1 MNADERGNR
10 IESATMARVGEI
22 YAEAMQQAVRNQ
34 KAFLA
39 KIKAIDEGRLK
50 PPQWYVDRGMEDK
63 WRQGFLRELLRREKV
78 VEGFMKEL
86 NSAGNEAAQLIRES
100 MVEIYQANREETT
113 QRLTDEASRMYDE
126 DLSFTLYDKRQIGV
140 ILQKNQSPMSKLAY
154 KNMGQNPVIR
164 RNLQNALA
172 QSILL
177 GESQRDLLKRIQ
189 RITGQTVSQAR
200 RVAQTERTRV
210 QSQARVQA
218 GEEARQ
224 KGVEVYHEWS
234 CAFIPPHKTRHGFSS
249 GSRESHMDLDG
260 KTALAG
266 EAFHTIW
273 GNELR
278 YPGDPSAPAREVINC
293 HCTMIPHVLLKGEKL
308 ESSEAL
314 SPQKRW
320 DDLFNK
326 KHLSQGSED
335 LLPRHTKA
343 YGISEK
349 LNQYCLNMDHP
360 VGRNKALVFDSA
372 LGYNVSN
379 SDQLEA
385 EIRRGLVTY
394 RATPK
399 GDNGFGKKFVV
410 VMLITGANGKKQPVV
425 TSWIVERDAPRMVT
439 AYVDK
444 DQRP

>member
-1 MNADERGNR
+1 MTADERGNR
-10 IESATMARVGEI
+10 VESATMARVSEI
-22 YAEAMQQAVRNQ
+22 YAEAMKQAVRNQ
-34 KAFLA
+34 RAFLA

-50 PPQWYVDRGMEDK
+50 PPKWYVDRGMEDK

-86 NSAGNEAAQLIRES
+86 NRAGSEAAQLIQDS
-100 MVEIYQANREETT
+100 MVEIYQANREETA
-113 QRLTDEASRMYDE
+113 QRLLTEYARSME
-126 DLSFTLYDKRQIGV
+126 ESTNAAAAAIPFALYDKRQIGV

-164 RNLQNALA
+164 RSLQNALA

-177 GESQRDLLKRIQ
+177 GESQQKLLKRIQ

-218 GEEARQ
+218 GEEARE
-224 KGVEVYHEWS
+224 KGVGVYHEWS

-293 HCTMIPHVLLKGEKL
+293 HCVLIPHVLLPGEILPPGSQSGIIPTWKEQYANRSILL
-308 ESSEAL
+308 ESKLANGLPIKANPFCIADKVDADGNVLQRRFYGADGKAKYDFDL
-314 SPQKRW
+314 SDHGVPHAHPTGAHKHIFNYDRKNPHGSPKR
-320 DDLFNK
+320 FSK
-326 KHLSQGSED
+326 ED
-335 LLPRHTKA
+335 LERNADIIKA
-343 YGISEK
+343 GVNY
-349 LNQYCLNMDHP
+349 
-360 VGRNKALVFDSA
+360 FD
-372 LGYNVSN
+372 
-379 SDQLEA
+379 E
-385 EIRRGLVTY
+385 
-394 RATPK
+394 
-399 GDNGFGKKFVV
+399 
-410 VMLITGANGKKQPVV
+410 
-425 TSWIVERDAPRMVT
+425 
-439 AYVDK
+439 
-444 DQRP
+444 

>member
-1 MNADERGNR
+1 MNADERSNR

-78 VEGFMKEL
+78 VDGFMKEL
-86 NSAGNEAAQLIRES
+86 NSAGSEAAQLIQES
-100 MVEIYQANREETT
+100 MVEIYRVNREETT
-113 QRLTDEASRMYDE
+113 QRLLTEYANAVEESANAAAAAIP
-126 DLSFTLYDKRQIGV
+126 FALYDKRQIGV

-273 GNELR
+273 GNDLR

-293 HCTMIPHVLLKGEKL
+293 HCTLIPHVLLKGEKM
-308 ESSEAL
+308 
-314 SPQKRW
+314 
-320 DDLFNK
+320 
-326 KHLSQGSED
+326 
-335 LLPRHTKA
+335 PRK
-343 YGISEK
+343 E
-349 LNQYCLNMDHP
+349 
-360 VGRNKALVFDSA
+360 
-372 LGYNVSN
+372 
-379 SDQLEA
+379 
-385 EIRRGLVTY
+385 
-394 RATPK
+394 
-399 GDNGFGKKFVV
+399 
-410 VMLITGANGKKQPVV
+410 
-425 TSWIVERDAPRMVT
+425 
-439 AYVDK
+439 
-444 DQRP
+444 

>member
-1 MNADERGNR
+1 MNADERSNR

-22 YAEAMQQAVRNQ
+22 YAEAMKQAVRNQ

-78 VEGFMKEL
+78 VDGFMKEL
-86 NSAGNEAAQLIRES
+86 NNAGSEAAQLIRES

-126 DLSFTLYDKRQIGV
+126 DLSFALYDKRQIGV

-234 CAFIPPHKTRHGFSS
+234 CAFIQPHKTRHGFSS

-293 HCTMIPHVLLKGEKL
+293 HCTLIPHVLLKGEKM
-308 ESSEAL
+308 
-314 SPQKRW
+314 
-320 DDLFNK
+320 
-326 KHLSQGSED
+326 
-335 LLPRHTKA
+335 PRK
-343 YGISEK
+343 E
-349 LNQYCLNMDHP
+349 
-360 VGRNKALVFDSA
+360 
-372 LGYNVSN
+372 
-379 SDQLEA
+379 
-385 EIRRGLVTY
+385 
-394 RATPK
+394 
-399 GDNGFGKKFVV
+399 
-410 VMLITGANGKKQPVV
+410 
-425 TSWIVERDAPRMVT
+425 
-439 AYVDK
+439 
-444 DQRP
+444 

>member
-1 MNADERGNR
+1 MNADERSNR

-22 YAEAMQQAVRNQ
+22 YTEAMKQAVRNQ

-50 PPQWYVDRGMEDK
+50 PTQWYVDRGMEDK

-86 NSAGNEAAQLIRES
+86 NSAGSEAAQLIRES

-113 QRLTDEASRMYDE
+113 QRLTEEASRMYDE

-293 HCTMIPHVLLKGEKL
+293 HCTLIPHVLLKGE
-308 ESSEAL
+308 
-314 SPQKRW
+314 
-320 DDLFNK
+320 
-326 KHLSQGSED
+326 HLPEGSESGIIPTWQEQYAKRRIVQESD
-335 LLPRHTKA
+335 LVNGLPIVSDAFSITDKVDSNGNVLQRRFYGADKKA
-343 YGISEK
+343 AYDFDMS
-349 LNQYCLNMDHP
+349 DHGVP
-360 VGRNKALVFDSA
+360 HAH
-372 LGYNVSN
+372 
-379 SDQLEA
+379 
-385 EIRRGLVTY
+385 
-394 RATPK
+394 P
-399 GDNGFGKKFVV
+399 
-410 VMLITGANGKKQPVV
+410 TGAHKHIFNYDRRNPHG
-425 TSWIVERDAPRMVT
+425 APRKFTKEDIERNADIIKPGVN
-439 AYVDK
+439 YFDE
-444 DQRP
+444 

>member
-1 MNADERGNR
+1 MNADERSNR

-22 YAEAMQQAVRNQ
+22 YAEAMKQAVRNQ

-78 VEGFMKEL
+78 VDGFMKEL
-86 NSAGNEAAQLIRES
+86 NSAGNEAAQLIQES
-100 MVEIYQANREETT
+100 MAEIYRVNREETT
-113 QRLTDEASRMYDE
+113 QRLLAEYANSVE
-126 DLSFTLYDKRQIGV
+126 ESANAAAAAIPFALYDKRQIGV

-266 EAFHTIW
+266 EAFQTIW

-293 HCTMIPHVLLKGEKL
+293 HCTLIPHVLLKGEKM
-308 ESSEAL
+308 
-314 SPQKRW
+314 P
-320 DDLFNK
+320 
-326 KHLSQGSED
+326 
-335 LLPRHTKA
+335 
-343 YGISEK
+343 
-349 LNQYCLNMDHP
+349 
-360 VGRNKALVFDSA
+360 
-372 LGYNVSN
+372 
-379 SDQLEA
+379 
-385 EIRRGLVTY
+385 
-394 RATPK
+394 
-399 GDNGFGKKFVV
+399 GKKD
-410 VMLITGANGKKQPVV
+410 
-425 TSWIVERDAPRMVT
+425 E
-439 AYVDK
+439 
-444 DQRP
+444 

>member
-1 MNADERGNR
+1 MNAEERGNR

-34 KAFLA
+34 KVFLA

-78 VEGFMKEL
+78 VDGFMKEL
-86 NSAGNEAAQLIRES
+86 NSAGSEAAQLIQES
-100 MVEIYQANREETT
+100 MVEIYRVNREEAT
-113 QRLTDEASRMYDE
+113 QRLTGEASRMYNE
-126 DLSFTLYDKRQIGV
+126 DLSFALYDKRQIGV

-293 HCTMIPHVLLKGEKL
+293 HCTLIPHVLLKGEKMGKL
-308 ESSEAL
+308 DLKQSGNDGIIKLDLQMFAARREKAVYTQSS
-314 SPQKRW
+314 
-320 DDLFNK
+320 
-326 KHLSQGSED
+326 
-335 LLPRHTKA
+335 
-343 YGISEK
+343 
-349 LNQYCLNMDHP
+349 
-360 VGRNKALVFDSA
+360 
-372 LGYNVSN
+372 
-379 SDQLEA
+379 A
-385 EIRRGLVTY
+385 EIKKSIRTFRKLIEQHKKKIANPSEYDSEWSNKDKRAQDGLVDHWVREISNFEASIETRIEELKRRGE
-394 RATPK
+394 
-399 GDNGFGKKFVV
+399 D
-410 VMLITGANGKKQPVV
+410 I
-425 TSWIVERDAPRMVT
+425 E
-439 AYVDK
+439 
-444 DQRP
+444 